1 MDRPVRMVPMK
12 VPEKDSP
19 KGLYRSINVKAAR
32 YVPAAL
38 IHIYKQFYVDALIGK
53 IFSPDYNILSART
66 LAIASGGTS

>member
-12 VPEKDSP
+12 VPEKDSA

-53 IFSPDYNILSART
+53 IFSPHYILSART